1 MDIKKLA
8 AEKKA
13 KALAELRE
21 AEAMEQDAA
30 QIERMA
36 AKHGWHIDIKPGS
49 AEAAP
54 AAADVEKA
62 AAKTHTYEVRTG
74 IEPPPKKSPPG
85 KVADPNS
92 TTSRSKAESINV
104 IRQLGRPVPLSE
116 LNERI
121 KISRRHHRRQES
133 HSGTECEP
141 WTMPGTDCDETRLVA
156 QRREI
161 TAQGEIT
168 GNWSRRTI
176 YRDELVGGHKAR
188 RINPSCTR
196 TVCTDAGGRHHK
208 GVRVGFAARLSN

>member
-36 AKHGWHIDIKPGS
+36 AKHGWQINISPADPDYVQTPAAKEEEPVAGAKSHAAS
-49 AEAAP
+49 AES
-54 AAADVEKA
+54 
-62 AAKTHTYEVRTG
+62 
-74 IEPPPKKSPPG
+74 PPKKSPPG

-121 KISRRHHRRQES
+121 KLLGVVIGGKNPTQALSANLGRCPE
-133 HSGTECEP
+133 
-141 WTMPGTDCDETRLVA
+141 LVA
-156 QRREI
+156 TKRGWWLK
-161 TAQGEIT
+161 GEKMPPKEKSPT
-168 GNWSRRTI
+168 VG
-176 YRDELVGGHKAR
+176 RDELFTGM
-188 RINPSCTR
+188 N
-196 TVCTDAGGRHHK
+196 
-208 GVRVGFAARLSN
+208 

>member
-36 AKHGWHIDIKPGS
+36 AKHGWHIDIKQGS

-121 KISRRHHRRQES
+121 KILGVIIGGKNPTQALSANLGRCPELIATKRGWWLKGEKLPPKEKS
-133 HSGTECEP
+133 
-141 WTMPGTDCDETRLVA
+141 PG
-156 QRREI
+156 I
-161 TAQGEIT
+161 G
-168 GNWSRRTI
+168 
-176 YRDELVGGHKAR
+176 RDELFTGM
-188 RINPSCTR
+188 N
-196 TVCTDAGGRHHK
+196 
-208 GVRVGFAARLSN
+208 